1 MEVCLGS
8 AAVVLAPVLPDSFG
22 EVLAR
27 VIRQFRLP
35 HRDVGKL
42 LAFDFTPCTCTTILR
57 RPGPSVLNGPGLSI
71 KFCGRPWPQ
80 ERLTNSGGGWRV
92 SLHEDWRSAHADM
105 AYWHE
110 RRTH

>member
-1 MEVCLGS
+1 MGLEVCLGS

-42 LAFDFTPCTCTTILR
+42 LAFDFTPGYLSKSLQDPR
-57 RPGPSVLNGPGLSI
+57 VLEQAPHTHT
-71 KFCGRPWPQ
+71 PP
-80 ERLTNSGGGWRV
+80 RV
-92 SLHEDWRSAHADM
+92 PA
-105 AYWHE
+105 
-110 RRTH
+110 